1 MKTTFTW
8 KIGGE
13 AGFGIKVSG
22 MMFVRLCVRMGLHI
36 FDYSEYPSLIRGG
49 HNTYQVTVS
58 PDEVFAELH
67 EVDYLVALNEETVRL
82 HVAELTKGASIIYDP
97 DVVHLDE
104 AEFQKQEVSLIGV
117 PLKAIVKEV
126 GGPDIMRNMVAIGA
140 TIALLCAELTDFE
153 ELIAEQFAK
162 KGETIINQ
170 NLDVVRRGYAYVQ
183 EKYKRE
189 CIHVLSKQEVKSK
202 RMALTANDAISL
214 GAVAAGCKFYAAYP
228 MTPASS
234 VLETLARWD
243 TKAGIVVKHAEDEIS
258 VINMALGASFAG
270 VRSMIGTSGGGFSLM
285 VEALGLSGIT
295 ETPLVVLNSQRPGP
309 ATGLPTWTGQGDL
322 RFVMHAAQDDF
333 PRIVLAPGDVDEA
346 FELTRDAFRLAEK
359 YQVPVIL
366 LSDKFLSE
374 SQKSTEPFE
383 LGGEKITRE
392 SMMTQEQLSALTEKY
407 KRYALT
413 ESGVSVR
420 TIPGM
425 PGGVHLAN
433 SDEHDE
439 YGFTDETSEMRTA
452 QHAKRMK
459 KLEAIAKEIPAQKMY
474 GPESADLTLI
484 AWGSTKGTIREA
496 MRILERENIHV
507 NFLHLSHL
515 FPFPSDQVKRVMQ
528 NAKRTLLIEGN
539 AAAQLGGLIQQYT
552 LTAPDETFLKYDGRP
567 FFPREVVAKIKEVLS

>member
-13 AGFGIKVSG
+13 AGFGIKVSC

-82 HVAELTKGASIIYDP
+82 HANELTKGATIVYDP
-97 DVVHLDE
+97 DVVHLNE
-104 AEFQKQEVSLIGV
+104 ADFQKQEIALVGI
-117 PLKAIVKEV
+117 PLKKIVKEV
-126 GGPDIMRNMVAIGA
+126 GGSDVMRNMVAIGA
-140 TIALLCAELTDFE
+140 TIALLCAELTDLE
-153 ELIAEQFAK
+153 ELIREQFAK
-162 KGETIINQ
+162 KGEVILNQ
-170 NLDVVRRGYAYVQ
+170 NLEMVRRGYAFVN
-183 EKYKRE
+183 ENYKRE
-189 CIHVLSKQEVKSK
+189 CVHVLQKQDGQPR

-214 GAVAAGCKFYAAYP
+214 GAVAAGCKLYAAYP

-270 VRSMIGTSGGGFSLM
+270 VRSMLGTSGGGFSLM
-285 VEALGLSGIT
+285 VETLGLAGIT
-295 ETPLVVLNSQRPGP
+295 ETPLVIHNAQRPGP

-346 FELTRDAFRLAEK
+346 FELTRDAFFLAEK
-359 YQVPVIL
+359 YQVPVIIL
-366 LSDKFLSE
+366 TDKFLSE
-374 SQKSTEPFE
+374 SQKSTVLFE
-383 LGGEKITRE
+383 LKSDVFERQSIV
-392 SMMTQEQLSALTEKY
+392 TQEQLDSMKESY
-407 KRYALT
+407 MRYALT
-413 ESGVSVR
+413 ESGVSPR
-420 TIPGM
+420 TLPGM

-433 SDEHDE
+433 SDEHNE
-439 YGFTDETSEMRTA
+439 YGFTDETSAMRTA

-459 KLEAIAKEIPAQKMY
+459 KLDAIAEDIPEQKFY
-474 GPESADLTLI
+474 GPETADLTLI

-496 MRILERENIHV
+496 MRILESENIHV

-515 FPFPSDQVKRVMQ
+515 FPFPAKQVKKVMKH
-528 NAKRTLLIEGN
+528 AKRTLLVEGN

-552 LTAPDETFLKYDGRP
+552 LVAPDETFLKYDGRP
-567 FFPREVVAKIKEVLS
+567 FFPYEVVRKVKELL